1 MAEAYIFP
9 INDDSYREYED
20 EKYDEFVKNLGDKN
34 IDIPD
39 WVTKRMLL
47 RVLEG
52 EEF

>member
-1 MAEAYIFP
+1 MIIVTE
-9 INDDSYREYED
+9 NMKMKNMMNLSNNLED
-20 EKYDEFVKNLGDKN
+20 K